1 MRRLNLVAGAAFLLS
16 ACSVTQESPKVGADK
31 DEHGCIG
38 SAGYAWCETTN
49 QCDARGNWR
58 KSKALRTL
66 LRASRFSARHK
77 SPLQTL
83 KYDALANV

>member
-49 QCDARGNWR
+49 QCERSWELAQEQGFENTPE
-58 KSKALRTL
+58 SFAL
-66 LRASRFSARHK
+66 FC
-77 SPLQTL
+77 SP
-83 KYDALANV
+83 